1 LCPAG
6 DTPSSARLFDAI
18 VSGCIPV
25 IVSDELE
32 FPFEGILDYKKVAV
46 LVSSSDAIQ
55 PGWLVNHLRSLTPF
69 QVKGLQ
75 NNLAQYSRHF
85 LYSSPAQPL
94 GPEDLTWRMV
104 CTYKTYIPF
113 YN

>member
-75 NNLAQYSRHF
+75 NNLAQVS
-85 LYSSPAQPL
+85 
-94 GPEDLTWRMV
+94 T
-104 CTYKTYIPF
+104 
-113 YN
+113 

>member
-1 LCPAG
+1 MKQSLYDC
-6 DTPSSARLFDAI
+6 SLSFLLLLFT
-18 VSGCIPV
+18 
-25 IVSDELE
+25 
-32 FPFEGILDYKKVAV
+32 FQVAV